1 MLTLGLTLVLGLIL
15 FYMGFYLFTHR
26 TKTLFGVF
34 SPKDDPAL
42 KKAMTLW
49 AYILTILG
57 VLTIIAAFLRH
68 PRLSDHDAHFGC
80 DLGLYH
86 VDLNADILTH
96 AVVVLA
102 FIFQINKVK

>member
-34 SPKDDPAL
+34 SQRMIRP

-57 VLTIIAAFLRH
+57 VLTIIIAFL
-68 PRLSDHDAHFGC
+68 G
-80 DLGLYH
+80 
-86 VDLNADILTH
+86 I
-96 AVVVLA
+96 LA
-102 FIFQINKVK
+102 FQITMLILDAILVFIMSILMPTYLRMP

>member
-26 TKTLFGVF
+26 TKKLFGVF

-57 VLTIIAAFLRH
+57 VLTIIAAFL
-68 PRLSDHDAHFGC
+68 G
-80 DLGLYH
+80 
-86 VDLNADILTH
+86 I
-96 AVVVLA
+96 LA
-102 FIFQINKVK
+102 FQITMLILDAILVFIMSILMPTYLRMP

>member
-57 VLTIIAAFLRH
+57 VLTIIAAFL
-68 PRLSDHDAHFGC
+68 G
-80 DLGLYH
+80 
-86 VDLNADILTH
+86 I
-96 AVVVLA
+96 LA
-102 FIFQINKVK
+102 FQITMLILDAILVFIMLSLIHI

>member
-1 MLTLGLTLVLGLIL
+1 MKEMLTLGLTLVLGLIL
-15 FYMGFYLFTHR
+15 LYMGFYLFTHR

-57 VLTIIAAFLRH
+57 VLTIIAAFL
-68 PRLSDHDAHFGC
+68 G
-80 DLGLYH
+80 
-86 VDLNADILTH
+86 I
-96 AVVVLA
+96 LA
-102 FIFQINKVK
+102 FQITMLILDAILVFIMSILMPTYLRMP

>member
-57 VLTIIAAFLRH
+57 VLTIIDSFL
-68 PRLSDHDAHFGC
+68 C
-80 DLGLYH
+80 
-86 VDLNADILTH
+86 I
-96 AVVVLA
+96 LA
-102 FIFQINKVK
+102 FQITMLILDAILVFIMSILMPTYLRMP